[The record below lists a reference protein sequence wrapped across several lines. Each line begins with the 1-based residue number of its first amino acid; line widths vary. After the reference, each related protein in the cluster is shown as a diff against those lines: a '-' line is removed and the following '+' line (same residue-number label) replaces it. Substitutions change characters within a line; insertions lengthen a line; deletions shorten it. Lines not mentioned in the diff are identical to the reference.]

1 LEDIGMRNGSPAQ
14 ATDERDEY
22 LRQVSLFGDC
32 TDEELRRIAAISRVV
47 EHAAGATLTRVGGP
61 GDSFFLI
68 VDGRVSVETP
78 VGLGDPLEAGDFF
91 GEMSLID
98 GEPRSA
104 TITALTDVRLL
115 VVDRTHFSRLLDDA
129 PDLLRRILVVL
140 SRRVRRLEQVANT
153 MRHRM
158 NQT

>member
-1 LEDIGMRNGSPAQ
+1 MTFSESVDMRV
-14 ATDERDEY
+14 DH
-22 LRQVSLFGDC
+22 LRHVALFADC
-32 TDEELRRIAAISRVV
+32 TEEELRRIAEISRVTDSP
-47 EHAAGATLTRVGGP
+47 AGTLLTQAGAS

-68 VDGRVSVETP
+68 IDGRVSVETP
-78 VGLGDPLEAGDFF
+78 VGLGDPLQQGDFF

-104 TITALTDVRLL
+104 TITAITDVQLL
-115 VVDRTHFSRLLDDA
+115 AVDRSHFWRLLDEA

-140 SRRVRRLEQVANT
+140 SRRVRRLEQAANAL
-153 MRHRM
+153 RQRI